1 LIAAG
6 RLGPDGVMNIYLKKI
21 ELHGFKSFP
30 EKTVIQFHQGITAL
44 IGPNGCGKSNLVDA
58 ILWVLGEQRIK
69 NLRGENNEDLIFTG
83 SASKK
88 PLGMT
93 EVGAYFINQETETYI
108 ARRFFR
114 SGEGKY
120 ILNEKFCRN
129 KDVQDTLFD
138 LGIGERNYFIFEQG
152 SVEKMINLKPSER
165 RILIEEAAGIA
176 QYLERKKETTGKLII
191 AQQNLDSLDL
201 VLQEKNNRLREL
213 KNQVHFA
220 RRYREIKNSKNDY
233 LKALLKKKY
242 LTFKEDFDRQ
252 GGKIVEFLNGEA
264 SMVKEIADFDKNLLD
279 LETKR
284 WNLDQSLKN
293 GQQLIFNHN
302 NTILNGSKEIE
313 KSQQRQE
320 FLKQRILELQKLITE
335 SQAEIKEIGTQDK
348 TLAAEI
354 AEYERQ
360 LSEQGSLHQD
370 LDTAIA
376 GLKKSSADRNI
387 QDGHLKKSM
396 FNLQVEISR
405 NHNES
410 AQLEKNLMR
419 LEADIGNRKHIIGE
433 LEIQSQNPEISRI
446 EKSVA
451 ALVEDLRLRE
461 QENETAAA
469 EFKNTQAASEAAE
482 KQLRDTLNEI
492 SNLGRQKEKYLEI
505 RQKIAGAHGKPFAGK
520 NRGFLQEL
528 LVAPKKLHA
537 ILESFYFDELDAPII
552 ADSELALQTDLR
564 KAFLQ
569 HAIAAKL
576 PEAVRGEAGFR
587 DFVKNL
593 FELEDKE
600 LKTFFRDGV
609 LVDTLKNGL
618 AIFSKYGVDIV
629 TEQGEVIGAN
639 GVLIKNRE
647 RGILEVID
655 EIKAIDKKIVALNE
669 GLAGIKANLE
679 MVSVQKKEKAG
690 QLEKTEAALNA
701 HKEENISLRSRLEA
715 LKKNR
720 DLGLNRIKNTGSEIE
735 GLGAEMEK
743 LKERL
748 AGFEQKKA
756 ALDKQNEA
764 LEHEKEEFSRESG
777 KLLQQLNEK
786 EKENIHHDS
795 ALNLLREKMH
805 SRKNSLQETQTRL
818 EKRRQ
823 QIQNAEEEAK
833 HLEKEIAESAA
844 RIREA
849 KAGGKGL
856 EKEKGDLEKSLKK
869 EELALDEVNGQ
880 ARKISADLTARRK
893 VLEAWRENK
902 KDSEISLATIKKDLF
917 QLEEIAGQELG
928 MELKDIEADT
938 ALLQGETAE
947 LDAQLNDM
955 VSKLNRM
962 RESDRLNFSAEAEY
976 DILEKDFNFLQAQKE
991 DIVKSILDMNSA
1003 ITRIDDESRTSF
1015 LKAFAAIKE
1024 NFVKN
1029 FKILFEGG
1037 EGDLLLTDNNNVL
1050 EAGLEIQVQ
1059 PPGKRLQSMRL
1070 LSGGEKTLTSLAFLF
1085 ALFEYKP
1092 SPFCVFDEVDASL
1105 DEANIQR
1112 FLKFLQQLKKKTQF
1126 VIITHNFKTME
1137 EADYIYGISMDEPGV
1152 SKLYS
1157 MKMN

>member
-1 LIAAG
+1 MAAG
-6 RLGPDGVMNIYLKKI
+6 KPGPDGIMSIYLKKI

-88 PLGMT
+88 PMGMT
-93 EVGAYFINQETETYI
+93 EVGAFFLNQEAETYV

-201 VLQEKNNRLREL
+201 VLQEKSNRLREL

-220 RRYREIKNSKNDY
+220 RRYREIKNSRNDF

-242 LTFKEDFDRQ
+242 LAFKEGFDLQ
-252 GGKIVEFLNGEA
+252 GGKIVEFMNGEA
-264 SMVKEIADFDKNLLD
+264 ALVKEIADFDKNLLE
-279 LETKR
+279 LETTR
-284 WNLDQSLKN
+284 WNLDHKLKSD
-293 GQQLIFNHN
+293 QQLIFDHN
-302 NTILNGSKEIE
+302 NAILNGSKEIE
-313 KSQQRQE
+313 KFQQRQE
-320 FLKQRILELQKLITE
+320 FLKQRIIEMQKVIAE
-335 SQAEIKEIGTQDK
+335 SQAEIKETGSQDK
-348 TLAAEI
+348 TLAAEM
-354 AEYERQ
+354 AAYERQ
-360 LSEQGSLHQD
+360 LSEQDGRHRE
-370 LDTAIA
+370 LDQAIA
-376 GLKKSSADRNI
+376 GLKKSIAERNVE
-387 QDGHLKKSM
+387 DGHLKKTM

-405 NHNES
+405 NRNES

-419 LEADIGNRKHIIGE
+419 LEADIGNRTHIVGE
-433 LEIQSQNPEISRI
+433 LESQNRNPEIGQL
-446 EKSVA
+446 ETEVA
-451 ALVEDLRLRE
+451 ALNEALRQCERANADASAEFEKL
-461 QENETAAA
+461 QAGNET
-469 EFKNTQAASEAAE
+469 AE
-482 KQLRDTLNEI
+482 KQLRDTTNEI
-492 SNLGRQKEKYLEI
+492 GNLGRQKEKYLEI
-505 RQKIAGAHGKPFAGK
+505 KHKLTGVQGKPAAAAH
-520 NRGFLQEL
+520 RGVLQEIL
-528 LVAPKKLHA
+528 EAPKKLHA
-537 ILESFYFDELDAPII
+537 VLESFYFDELDAPIV
-552 ADSELALQTDLR
+552 ADSETVLRDDLR
-564 KAFLQ
+564 KAFLKRTV
-569 HAIAAKL
+569 AAKL

-600 LKTFFRDGV
+600 LKPFFRDGV
-609 LVDTLKNGL
+609 LVDSLKNGL
-618 AIFSKYGVDIV
+618 AIFAKYGVDIV
-629 TEQGEVIGAN
+629 TERGEVIGAN

-647 RGILEVID
+647 RGILEVLD
-655 EIKAIDKKIVALNE
+655 EIKAIDKKIAVLNG
-669 GLAGIKANLE
+669 GLPGLEANLAQ
-679 MVSVQKKEKAG
+679 VSAKKKEQAAE
-690 QLEKTEAALNA
+690 LEKAEAELNA
-701 HKEENISLRSRLEA
+701 KKEESISRRSRLEA

-720 DLGLNRIKNTGSEIE
+720 DLGLERIKTTAAEIND
-735 GLGAEMEK
+735 LGAEMEK
-743 LKERL
+743 LKGRL
-748 AGFEQKKA
+748 GELEQKKA

-764 LEHEKEEFSRESG
+764 LERDREEFGRASNT
-777 KLLQQLNEK
+777 LLQQVNEK
-786 EKENIHHDS
+786 EKEKIHHDNT
-795 ALNLLREKMH
+795 LNLIREKMN
-805 SRKNSLQETQTRL
+805 SRKNSLQEAQSRL

-823 QIQNAEEEAK
+823 QIQNAEEEARR
-833 HLEKEIAESAA
+833 LEKEVAESAA
-844 RIREA
+844 KIKEIT
-849 KAGGKGL
+849 AGGKGL
-856 EKEKGDLEKSLKK
+856 DREKSDLEKSLKK
-869 EELALDEVNGQ
+869 EELAMDEVNAQ
-880 ARKISADLTARRK
+880 AKKISAELTVKRST
-893 VLEAWRENK
+893 LEEWREK
-902 KDSEISLATIKKDLF
+902 KKESEISLAAIKKDLF

-928 MELKDIEADT
+928 MELKDIEADD
-938 ALLQGETAE
+938 ALLQGETAV
-947 LDAQLNDM
+947 LDAQFNDM
-955 VSKLNRM
+955 VAKLNRM

-976 DILEKDFNFLQAQKE
+976 EILEKDYNFLLTQKE
-991 DIVKSILDMNSA
+991 DIVKSILDMNTA
-1003 ITRIDDESRTSF
+1003 ITRIDDESRSSF
-1015 LKAFAAIKE
+1015 LKAFEAIKE

-1037 EGDLLLTDNNNVL
+1037 EGELLLTDSQNVL

-1112 FLKFLQQLKKKTQF
+1112 FLKFLHQLKKKTQF

-1157 MKMN
+1157 MKMT

>member
-1 LIAAG
+1 
-6 RLGPDGVMNIYLKKI
+6 MNTYLKKI

-83 SASKK
+83 SSSKK

-93 EVGAYFINQETETYI
+93 EVGAYFAKQEEEIYI

-129 KDVQDTLFD
+129 KDVQDMLFD

-191 AQQNLDSLDL
+191 AQQNLDSLEL

-233 LKALLKKKY
+233 LKAMLKKKY

-279 LETKR
+279 LETER
-284 WNLDQSLKN
+284 WKLDQSLKN
-293 GQQLIFNHN
+293 SQQLIFDHN
-302 NTILNGSKEIE
+302 NAILNGSKEIE
-313 KSQQRQE
+313 KAQQRQE
-320 FLKQRILELQKLITE
+320 FLKQRILELGKLITE
-335 SQAEIKEIGTQDK
+335 SQAEIKEIGSQDEA
-348 TLAAEI
+348 LAAEM

-360 LSEQGSLHQD
+360 LAEQDGCNRELES
-370 LDTAIA
+370 AIA
-376 GLKKSSADRNI
+376 AIRKSIADRNAQDGLLKKST
-387 QDGHLKKSM
+387 

-419 LEADIGNRKHIIGE
+419 LEADIGNRRHIIGE
-433 LEIQSQNPEISRI
+433 LETQSQNPEIAQI
-446 EKSVA
+446 EKTVA
-451 ALVEDLRLRE
+451 ALAEDLRSRE
-461 QENETAAA
+461 QEVETAAV
-469 EFKNTQAASEAAE
+469 EFRNAQAASEAAE
-482 KQLRDTLNEI
+482 KQLRDAANEI
-492 SNLGRQKEKYLEI
+492 SNLGRQKEKYQEI
-505 RQKIAGAHGKPFAGK
+505 KQKITAAQGKPFAGAH
-520 NRGFLQEL
+520 RGFLQEL
-528 LVAPKKLHA
+528 MVAPKRLHA
-537 ILESFYFDELDAPII
+537 VLESFYFDELDAPIV
-552 ADSELALQTDLR
+552 ADSETALSTDLR
-564 KAFLQ
+564 KAFLNR
-569 HAIAAKL
+569 AVAAKL
-576 PEAVRGEAGFR
+576 PEAVRREAGFK

-593 FELEDKE
+593 FELEDTE
-600 LKTFFRDGV
+600 IKTFFRDGV

-647 RGILEVID
+647 RGILEVLD
-655 EIKAIDKKIVALNE
+655 EIKAIDKKVAALNG
-669 GLAGIKANLE
+669 GLAGVQANLE
-679 MVSVQKKEKAG
+679 RVSLRKKEKAG
-690 QLEKTEAALNA
+690 QLEKAEAALNA
-701 HKEENISLRSRLEA
+701 QKEESISLRSRLEA
-715 LKKNR
+715 QQKNR
-720 DLGLNRIKNTGSEIE
+720 DLSLSRIKSTGSEIDR
-735 GLGAEMEK
+735 LSAEMVK

-748 AGFEQKKA
+748 AGLEEKQA
-756 ALDKQNEA
+756 ALDKQNET
-764 LEHEKEEFSRESG
+764 LEHEKEEFGRESG
-777 KLLQQLNEK
+777 KLLQQINEK
-786 EKENIHHDS
+786 EKEKIHHDS
-795 ALNLLREKMH
+795 TLNLIREKMN
-805 SRKNSLQETQTRL
+805 SRNNSLQEAQGRL

-823 QIQNAEEEAK
+823 QIQNAEAEAK
-833 HLEKEIAESAA
+833 RLEKEIAESAA
-844 RIREA
+844 KITET

-856 EKEKGDLEKSLKK
+856 EKEKGHLEKSLKK
-869 EELALDEVNGQ
+869 EETVLDDLNGQ
-880 ARKISADLTARRK
+880 AKKISADLAAKRK
-893 VLEAWRENK
+893 ALEAWRESK
-902 KDSEISLATIKKDLF
+902 KESEIILAAIKKDLF
-917 QLEEIAGQELG
+917 QLEEIASQELG
-928 MELKDIEADT
+928 MELKDIEADA
-938 ALLQGETAE
+938 ALLQGATSE

-991 DIVKSILDMNSA
+991 DIVKSILDMNAA

-1015 LKAFAAIKE
+1015 LKAFDAIKE

-1037 EGDLLLTDNNNVL
+1037 EGELQLTDSSNVL

-1112 FLKFLQQLKKKTQF
+1112 FLKFLHQLKKKTQF

>member
-1 LIAAG
+1 LLKAG
-6 RLGPDGVMNIYLKKI
+6 YPGPDGVMSIYLKKL

-30 EKTVIQFHQGITAL
+30 EKTVVQFHQGITAV

-58 ILWVLGEQRIK
+58 LLWVLGEQRIK

-93 EVGAYFINQETETYI
+93 EVGAYFANNENETYI

-129 KDVQDTLFD
+129 KDVQDILFD

-176 QYLERKKETTGKLII
+176 QYLERKKETVGKLII
-191 AQQNLDSLDL
+191 AQQNLDSLEL
-201 VLQEKNNRLREL
+201 VLQEKSNRLREL

-220 RRYREIKNSKNDY
+220 RRYREIKNSRNDY

-242 LTFKEDFDRQ
+242 VTFKDGFDLQ

-264 SMVKEIADFDKNLLD
+264 ALVKEIAEFDKGLLD

-284 WNLDQSLKN
+284 WNLDHSLKSN
-293 GQQLIFNHN
+293 QQLIFDCNSH
-302 NTILNGSKEIE
+302 LLEGSKEIE

-320 FLKQRILELQKLITE
+320 FLKQRIFELQKLITE
-335 SQAEIKEIGTQDK
+335 SQAEIKEIGKQDK
-348 TLAAEI
+348 TLAAEMAEYDRQLAEQGGSNRELDLAIDDLKKAI
-354 AEYERQ
+354 AE
-360 LSEQGSLHQD
+360 
-370 LDTAIA
+370 
-376 GLKKSSADRNI
+376 RNV
-387 QDGHLKKSM
+387 QDGHQKKAM

-405 NHNES
+405 NRNEFV
-410 AQLEKNLMR
+410 QLEKNLMR
-419 LEADIGNRKHIIGE
+419 LETDIGNRKQLIQE
-433 LEIQSQNPEISRI
+433 LENQSQSPEIAQI
-446 EKSVA
+446 EKTVQALA
-451 ALVEDLRLRE
+451 ATLRSE
-461 QENETAAA
+461 ENEAEKAAA
-469 EFKNTQAASEAAE
+469 EFNKTLSAGEAVE
-482 KQLRDTLNEI
+482 KQLRDAMNEI
-492 SNLGRQKEKYLEI
+492 ANLGRQKEKYLEI
-505 RQKIAGAHGKPFAGK
+505 KQKITGAQGKPFAGK

-537 ILESFYFDELDAPII
+537 VLESFYFDELDAPIVT
-552 ADSELALQTDLR
+552 DSEAALQPDLR
-564 KAFLQ
+564 KAFLKRV
-569 HAIAAKL
+569 AAANL
-576 PEAVRGEAGFR
+576 PDTVRAEAGFR

-600 LKTFFRDGV
+600 MKPYFRDGV
-609 LVDTLKNGL
+609 LVDSLKNGL
-618 AIFSKYGVDIV
+618 AIYAKYGVDIV
-629 TEQGEVIGAN
+629 TEQGEVIGAS
-639 GVLIKNRE
+639 GVLIKNRD
-647 RGILEVID
+647 RGILEVLD
-655 EIKAIDKKIVALNE
+655 EIKAIDKKVAALE
-669 GLAGIKANLE
+669 SGLAGIRANLDLIGG
-679 MVSVQKKEKAG
+679 QKKEKTG
-690 QLEKTEAALNA
+690 QREKAEAALNA
-701 HKEENISLRSRLEA
+701 HKEESIALRSRLEA

-720 DLGLNRIKNTGSEIE
+720 DLGLNRSKITAVEIDNLAGE
-735 GLGAEMEK
+735 AGK

-748 AGFEQKKA
+748 AELELKKNG
-756 ALDKQNEA
+756 LDKQNET
-764 LEHEKEEFSRESG
+764 LELDKESFGRESE
-777 KLLQQLNEK
+777 KLLRQINDREK
-786 EKENIHHDS
+786 EKIHQDNAFS
-795 ALNLLREKMH
+795 LLHEKIN
-805 SRKNSLQETQTRL
+805 SRKNSLQETQSRN

-823 QIQNAEEEAK
+823 QILNAEEEKKRLEMEIDASSAK
-833 HLEKEIAESAA
+833 IKEI
-844 RIREA
+844 
-849 KAGGKGL
+849 KAGGKAL
-856 EKEKGDLEKSLKK
+856 DKEKADLEKSLKK
-869 EELALDEVNGQ
+869 EELALDDVNGQ
-880 ARKISADLTARRK
+880 AKQISADLTAKRK
-893 VLEAWRENK
+893 ILEEWREK
-902 KDSEISLATIKKDLF
+902 KKESEINLAAVKKDLF

-928 MELKDIEADT
+928 LELKDIEADPEM
-938 ALLQGETAE
+938 LQSETAQ
-947 LDAQLNDM
+947 LDAQFNEM

-976 DILEKDFNFLQAQKE
+976 AILEKDFNFLQGQKE
-991 DIVKSILDMNSA
+991 DIVKSITDMNAA
-1003 ITRIDDESRTSF
+1003 IARIDSESKESF

-1037 EGDLLLTDNNNVL
+1037 EAELLLTDSENVL

-1085 ALFEYKP
+1085 SLFEYKP

-1112 FLKFLQQLKKKTQF
+1112 FLKFLHQLKSKTQF

-1157 MKMN
+1157 MKMT

>member
-1 LIAAG
+1 
-6 RLGPDGVMNIYLKKI
+6 MNTYLKKI

-93 EVGAYFINQETETYI
+93 EVGAYFVNQDAETYI

-129 KDVQDTLFD
+129 KDVQDILFD

-191 AQQNLDSLDL
+191 AQQNLDSLEL
-201 VLQEKNNRLREL
+201 VLQEKNTRLREL

-242 LTFKEDFDRQ
+242 LAFKEGFDQQ
-252 GGKIVEFLNGEA
+252 GGKIVEFMNGETA
-264 SMVKEIADFDKNLLD
+264 LVKEIADFDKGLLE

-284 WNLDQSLKN
+284 WNFDQSLKN
-293 GQQLIFNHN
+293 NQQRIFDHN
-302 NTILNGSKEIE
+302 NAILNGSKEIE

-320 FLKQRILELQKLITE
+320 FLKQRILELQKLIKE
-335 SQAEIKEIGTQDK
+335 SQAEIKEIGDQDK
-348 TLAAEI
+348 TLAAEM
-354 AEYERQ
+354 ADYDRQ
-360 LSEQGSLHQD
+360 LSEQGGCNGELE
-370 LDTAIA
+370 LAVA
-376 GLKKSSADRNI
+376 GLKKSIADRNS
-387 QDGHLKKSM
+387 QDGQLKKSM

-405 NHNES
+405 NRNES
-410 AQLEKNLMR
+410 IHLEKNLMR
-419 LEADIGNRKHIIGE
+419 LEADIANRRHIIQE
-433 LEIQSQNPEISRI
+433 LETQSQNPEIVQI
-446 EKSVA
+446 EKAVETLAATMSSSGQEVA
-451 ALVEDLRLRE
+451 G
-461 QENETAAA
+461 AAA
-469 EFKNTQAASEAAE
+469 EFKNTVAAYQALEN
-482 KQLRDTLNEI
+482 QLRDTTNEI

-505 RQKIAGAHGKPFAGK
+505 KQKITAAQGKPFAGK
-520 NRGFLQEL
+520 HGGFLQEL

-537 ILESFYFDELDAPII
+537 MLESFYFDELDAPII
-552 ADSELALQTDLR
+552 SDSDTALQPEMR
-564 KAFLQ
+564 KAFLRRP
-569 HAIAAKL
+569 AAAKL
-576 PEAVRGEAGFR
+576 PEALRGETGFK

-593 FELEDKE
+593 FELEDQE
-600 LKTFFRDGV
+600 MKTFFRDGV
-609 LVDTLKNGL
+609 LVDSLKNGL
-618 AIFSKYGVDIV
+618 AIFAKYGVDIV

-647 RGILEVID
+647 RGILEVLD
-655 EIKAIDKKIVALNE
+655 EIKAIDKKIIALNG
-669 GLAGIKANLE
+669 GLAGMQTDLE
-679 MVSVQKKEKAG
+679 RSLKVKKEKAG
-690 QLEKTEAALNA
+690 ELEKMEATLHAQ
-701 HKEENISLRSRLEA
+701 KEESISLRSRLDA

-720 DLGLNRIKNTGSEIE
+720 DQGLNRIKNTGSEIE
-735 GLGAEMEK
+735 GLAAEMAK

-748 AGFEQKKA
+748 AELEQKKGL
-756 ALDKQNEA
+756 LDKQNEA
-764 LEHEKEEFSRESG
+764 LERDKEEFSRESG
-777 KLLQQLNEK
+777 KLLQQINEK
-786 EKENIHHDS
+786 EKEKILHDNT
-795 ALNLLREKMH
+795 LNLIREKMN
-805 SRKNSLQETQTRL
+805 SRKNSLQETQGRQ
-818 EKRRQ
+818 EKHRRQ
-823 QIQNAEEEAK
+823 IRNAEEEAK
-833 HLEKEIAESAA
+833 RLEKEIAESAA
-844 RIREA
+844 KMEEIR
-849 KAGGKGL
+849 AGGKEL
-856 EKEKGDLEKSLKK
+856 QKEKTNLEKSLKK

-880 ARKISADLTARRK
+880 ARKISAELTVRRK
-893 VLEAWRENK
+893 ALEEWRENK
-902 KDSEISLATIKKDLF
+902 KESEISLAAIKKDLF
-917 QLEEIAGQELG
+917 QLEEIASQELG

-976 DILEKDFNFLQAQKE
+976 EILEKDFNFLQAQKE
-991 DIVKSILDMNSA
+991 DIVKSILDMNAA

-1015 LKAFAAIKE
+1015 LKAFDAIKE

-1037 EGDLLLTDNNNVL
+1037 EGELLLTDSQNVL

-1112 FLKFLQQLKKKTQF
+1112 FLKFLHQLKKKTQF

-1157 MKMN
+1157 MKMT

>member
-1 LIAAG
+1 LVEAG
-6 RLGPDGVMNIYLKKI
+6 SAGPDGVMSIYLKKI

-93 EVGAYFINQETETYI
+93 EVGAYFANQDAETYI

-191 AQQNLDSLDL
+191 AQQNLDSLEL

-242 LTFKEDFDRQ
+242 MAFKGDFDLQ
-252 GGKIVEFLNGEA
+252 GGKIVEFMNGEA
-264 SMVKEIADFDKNLLD
+264 ALVKEIGDFDKNLLD

-284 WNLDQSLKN
+284 WNLDSSLKN
-293 GQQLIFNHN
+293 NQQLIFDHN
-302 NTILNGSKEIE
+302 NAILNGSKEIE

-320 FLKQRILELQKLITE
+320 FLKQRIVELQKLITE
-335 SQAEIKEIGTQDK
+335 SQAEIKEIGKQDK
-348 TLAAEI
+348 TLAAEM
-354 AEYERQ
+354 AEYDRQ
-360 LSEQGSLHQD
+360 LSEQGGCNQD
-370 LDTAIA
+370 LDLAIA
-376 GLKKSSADRNI
+376 GLNKTIADRNT

-405 NHNES
+405 NRNES

-419 LEADIGNRKHIIGE
+419 LEADIGNRTHIIQE
-433 LEIQSQNPEISRI
+433 LESQSQNPEIGQI
-446 EKSVA
+446 EKAVA
-451 ALVEDLRLRE
+451 DLAENLRV
-461 QENETAAA
+461 QERETGIIAA
-469 EFKNTQAASEAAE
+469 EFKNSQSANETAE
-482 KQLRDTLNEI
+482 KHLRDAMYEI

-505 RQKIAGAHGKPFAGK
+505 KDKITGTQGKPFAGE

-537 ILESFYFDELDAPII
+537 VLESFYFDELDAPIVTDNE
-552 ADSELALQTDLR
+552 AALQVDLR
-564 KAFLQ
+564 KAFLKR
-569 HAIAAKL
+569 AAAVKL
-576 PEAVRGEAGFR
+576 PEAIRGEAGFR

-600 LKTFFRDGV
+600 MKPFFRDGV
-609 LVDTLKNGL
+609 LVDSLKNGL

-647 RGILEVID
+647 RGILEVLD
-655 EIKAIDKKIVALNE
+655 EIKAIDKKVVALNGE
-669 GLAGIKANLE
+669 LAGMRTNLAR
-679 MVSVQKKEKAG
+679 VSEQKKEKAG
-690 QLEKTEAALNA
+690 QMEKSEAVLNTY
-701 HKEENISLRSRLEA
+701 KEESISLRSRLEA

-720 DLGLNRIKNTGSEIE
+720 DLGLVRIQSTGSEIN
-735 GLGAEMEK
+735 GLSAEMK
-743 LKERL
+743 KVKERL
-748 AGFEQKKA
+748 AELGQKKA

-764 LEHEKEEFSRESG
+764 LERDKEEFGRERG
-777 KLLQQLNEK
+777 KLLQQINEK
-786 EKENIHHDS
+786 EKEKIHHDNTLS
-795 ALNLLREKMH
+795 LIREKMN
-805 SRKNSLQETQTRL
+805 SRKNSLQETQGRQ
-818 EKRRQ
+818 EKRRL
-823 QIQNAEEEAK
+823 QIRNAEEEAER
-833 HLEKEIAESAA
+833 LEKEIAESSTKM
-844 RIREA
+844 EET
-849 KAGGKGL
+849 KTGGKVLGKEKSVL
-856 EKEKGDLEKSLKK
+856 EKTLKK

-880 ARKISADLTARRK
+880 ARKISQELTAKRK
-893 VLEAWRENK
+893 ILEEWREK
-902 KDSEISLATIKKDLF
+902 KKESEISLASIKKDLF

-928 MELKDIEADT
+928 MELKDIEADVS
-938 ALLQGETAE
+938 LLQGETAE

-955 VSKLNRM
+955 VNKLNRM

-976 DILEKDFNFLQAQKE
+976 EILEKDFNFLQAQKE
-991 DIVKSILDMNSA
+991 DIVKSILDMNAA
-1003 ITRIDDESRTSF
+1003 ITRIDDESRSSF
-1015 LKAFAAIKE
+1015 LKAFDAIKE

-1037 EGDLLLTDNNNVL
+1037 EGELLLTDSQNVL

-1112 FLKFLQQLKKKTQF
+1112 FLKFLHQLKKKTQF

-1157 MKMN
+1157 MKMT

>member
-1 LIAAG
+1 
-6 RLGPDGVMNIYLKKI
+6 MNTYLKKI

-30 EKTVIQFHQGITAL
+30 EKTVIQFHQGITAI
-44 IGPNGCGKSNLVDA
+44 IGPNGCGKSNLVDG

-93 EVGAYFINQETETYI
+93 EIGAYFVNNDAEIYI

-191 AQQNLDSLDL
+191 AQQNLDSLEL

-220 RRYREIKNSKNDY
+220 RKYRNIKNQKNDY

-242 LTFKEDFDRQ
+242 LNFKAEFDIQ
-252 GGKIVEFLNGEA
+252 GGKIVEFTNGETA
-264 SMVKEIADFDKNLLD
+264 LAKEIADFDKGLLD
-279 LETKR
+279 LETRR
-284 WNLDQSLKN
+284 WNLDISLKN
-293 GQQLIFNHN
+293 NQQLVFDHN
-302 NTILNGSKEIE
+302 NAILNGSKEIE

-320 FLKQRILELQKLITE
+320 FLKQRILQLEKLIKE
-335 SQAEIKEIGTQDK
+335 SQADIREIGKQDK
-348 TLAAEI
+348 TLAAEM

-360 LSEQGSLHQD
+360 LSEQGGCNQELD
-370 LDTAIA
+370 LAIA
-376 GLKKSSADRNI
+376 ALNQTIAERNVR
-387 QDGHLKKSM
+387 DGHLKKSM

-405 NHNES
+405 NRNES
-410 AQLEKNLMR
+410 TQLEKNLMR
-419 LEADIGNRKHIIGE
+419 LEADLGNRKHIIQE
-433 LEIQSQNPEISRI
+433 LENQSQNPEIGEL
-446 EKSVA
+446 EKAVQA
-451 ALVEDLRLRE
+451 QAETLRARE
-461 QENETAAA
+461 AEAEKAAA
-469 EFKNTQAASEAAE
+469 EVAAARSADEAVE
-482 KQLRDTLNEI
+482 KQLRDAMNEI
-492 SNLGRQKEKYLEI
+492 ANLGRQKEKYLEI
-505 RQKIAGAHGKPFAGK
+505 KQKITGAKGKPFAGD

-537 ILESFYFDELDAPII
+537 ILESFYFDELDAPILV
-552 ADSELALQTDLR
+552 DSGVALQPDLR
-564 KAFLQ
+564 KAFLKRAVAADPPA
-569 HAIAAKL
+569 AI
-576 PEAVRGEAGFR
+576 RNEAGFR
-587 DFVKNL
+587 DFIKNL
-593 FELEDKE
+593 FELEDPEMKP
-600 LKTFFRDGV
+600 FFRDGV
-609 LVDTLKNGL
+609 LVDSLKNGL

-629 TEQGEVIGAN
+629 TEQGEVIGGS

-647 RGILEVID
+647 RGILEVLD
-655 EIKAIDKKIVALNE
+655 EIKAIDKKIVALE
-669 GLAGIKANLE
+669 SGLAGIKARRDLA
-679 MVSVQKKEKAG
+679 SGQKQEKIGRLEKAD
-690 QLEKTEAALNA
+690 AALNA
-701 HKEENISLRSRLEA
+701 QKEEGIAQRSRLEA

-720 DLGLNRIKNTGSEIE
+720 DLGLNRIKITGAEIE
-735 GLGAEMEK
+735 GLGAEAGK

-748 AGFEQKKA
+748 AGLEQKKVE
-756 ALDKQNEA
+756 LDRQNEA
-764 LEHEKEEFSRESG
+764 LEKEKEGFGRENVE
-777 KLLQQLNEK
+777 LLRQVNEK
-786 EKENIHHDS
+786 EKEKIHHDNTLS
-795 ALNLLREKMH
+795 LIREKIS
-805 SRKNSLQETQTRL
+805 SRKNSLQEIQGRQ

-823 QIQNAEEEAK
+823 QVLNAEEEK
-833 HLEKEIAESAA
+833 KRLEKEIVESAA
-844 RIREA
+844 KMEEI
-849 KAGGKGL
+849 KTGGKGL
-856 EKEKGDLEKSLKK
+856 EKAKNELEKSLKK

-880 ARKISADLTARRK
+880 AKKISLDLAARRK
-893 VLEAWRENK
+893 ALEEWREK
-902 KDSEISLATIKKDLF
+902 KKESEISLASIKKDLF
-917 QLEEIAGQELG
+917 QLEEVSGQELG
-928 MELKDIEADT
+928 IELKDIEADES
-938 ALLQGETAE
+938 LLQGEAAE
-947 LDAQLNDM
+947 LDSQLNDM

-976 DILEKDFNFLQAQKE
+976 EILEKDFNFLQTQKE
-991 DIVKSILDMNSA
+991 DIVKSILDMNAA

-1015 LKAFAAIKE
+1015 LKAFDAIKE

-1037 EGDLLLTDNNNVL
+1037 EAELLLTDSNNVL

-1085 ALFEYKP
+1085 SLFEYKP

-1112 FLKFLQQLKKKTQF
+1112 FLKFLHQLKKKTQF

-1157 MKMN
+1157 MKMT

>member
-6 RLGPDGVMNIYLKKI
+6 RLGPDGVMSIYLKKI

-30 EKTVIQFHQGITAL
+30 EKTVIQFHQGITAM

-83 SASKK
+83 SSSKK

-93 EVGAYFINQETETYI
+93 EVGAYFVNQEAETYI

-120 ILNEKFCRN
+120 ILNDKFCRN
-129 KDVQDTLFD
+129 KDVQDALFD

-191 AQQNLDSLDL
+191 AQQNLDSLEL

-242 LTFKEDFDRQ
+242 LTFKDGFDLQ
-252 GGKIVEFLNGEA
+252 GGKIVGFLNGEA
-264 SMVKEIADFDKNLLD
+264 ALVKEIADFDKNLLD

-284 WNLDQSLKN
+284 WNLDISLKN
-293 GQQLIFNHN
+293 NQQLVFDHN
-302 NTILNGSKEIE
+302 NAILNGSKEIE

-320 FLKQRILELQKLITE
+320 FLKQRILQLQKLITE
-335 SQAEIKEIGTQDK
+335 SQIEIKDIGKQDQ
-348 TLAAEI
+348 TLAAEM
-354 AEYERQ
+354 AEYDRQ
-360 LSEQGSLHQD
+360 LSEQGGCNRELD
-370 LDTAIA
+370 LAIA
-376 GLKKSSADRNI
+376 SLKKAIADRNV

-405 NHNES
+405 NRNES
-410 AQLEKNLMR
+410 VQLEKNLMR
-419 LEADIGNRKHIIGE
+419 LEADIGNRKHIIRE
-433 LEIQSQNPEISRI
+433 LDNQSHNPEISQI
-446 EKSVA
+446 EKTIQ
-451 ALVEDLRLRE
+451 ALAETLSLRE
-461 QENETAAA
+461 NDAEKATA
-469 EFKNTQAASEAAE
+469 EFKKTQSADEAAE
-482 KQLRDTLNEI
+482 KQLRDAMNEI
-492 SNLGRQKEKYLEI
+492 ANLGRQKEKYLEI
-505 RQKIAGAHGKPFAGK
+505 KQKITGAQGKPVAAK
-520 NRGFLQEL
+520 SRGFLQEL

-537 ILESFYFDELDAPII
+537 VLESFYFDELDAAIVI
-552 ADSELALQTDLR
+552 DSEAALQPDLR
-564 KAFLQ
+564 KAFLKR
-569 HAIAAKL
+569 AAAANL
-576 PEAVRGEAGFR
+576 PAGLRAEAGFK

-593 FELEDKE
+593 FELEEKE
-600 LKTFFRDGV
+600 LKQFFRDGV
-609 LVDTLKNGL
+609 LVDSLKNGL

-629 TEQGEVIGAN
+629 TEQGEVIGSN

-647 RGILEVID
+647 RGILEVLD
-655 EIKAIDKKIVALNE
+655 EIKAIDKKIVALE
-669 GLAGIKANLE
+669 GGLAGINASINL
-679 MVSVQKKEKAG
+679 VSGQKKEKAG
-690 QLEKTEAALNA
+690 QLEKAEAVLNT
-701 HKEENISLRSRLEA
+701 HKEENISLRSRLDA

-720 DLGLNRIKNTGSEIE
+720 DLSLSRIKITTAEIDDLSGE
-735 GLGAEMEK
+735 LGK

-748 AGFEQKKA
+748 AELEQKKSE
-756 ALDKQNEA
+756 LDKQNEI
-764 LEHEKEEFSRESG
+764 LEREKEDFSRESG
-777 KLLQQLNEK
+777 KLLQQINEK
-786 EKENIHHDS
+786 EKEKIYHDNT
-795 ALNLLREKMH
+795 LNLIHEKIN
-805 SRKNSLQETQTRL
+805 SRKNSLQDTQSRQ

-823 QIQNAEEEAK
+823 QILNAEEENK
-833 HLEKEIAESAA
+833 RLEIEIAETTTK
-844 RIREA
+844 IKEI
-849 KAGGKGL
+849 KTAGKVL
-856 EKEKGDLEKSLKK
+856 EKEKIDLEKSLKK
-869 EELALDEVNGQ
+869 EELALDDLNRQ
-880 ARKISADLTARRK
+880 AKKISADLAAKRTI
-893 VLEAWRENK
+893 LEEWRENK
-902 KDSEISLATIKKDLF
+902 KEGEISLASIKKDLF
-917 QLEEIAGQELG
+917 QLEEIANQELG
-928 MELKDIEADT
+928 LELKDIEADHS
-938 ALLQGETAE
+938 LLQGETAE

-955 VSKLNRM
+955 VNKLNRM

-976 DILEKDFNFLQAQKE
+976 EILEKDFNFLQVQKE
-991 DIVKSILDMNSA
+991 DIVKSILDMNTA
-1003 ITRIDDESRTSF
+1003 IARIDNESRTGF
-1015 LKAFAAIKE
+1015 LKAFNAIKE

-1037 EGDLLLTDNNNVL
+1037 EAELLLTDNNNVL

-1112 FLKFLQQLKKKTQF
+1112 FLKFLHQLKKKTQF

-1137 EADYIYGISMDEPGV
+1137 EADYIYGVSMDEPGV

-1157 MKMN
+1157 MKMT

>member
-1 LIAAG
+1 
-6 RLGPDGVMNIYLKKI
+6 MSIYLKKI

-30 EKTVIQFHQGITAL
+30 EKTVIKFHQGITAL

-83 SASKK
+83 SSSKK

-93 EVGAYFINQETETYI
+93 EVGAYFTNQDSETYV

-191 AQQNLDSLDL
+191 AQQNLDSLEL

-220 RRYREIKNSKNDY
+220 RRYREIKNSKNDF

-242 LTFKEDFDRQ
+242 LSFKEDFDRQ

-264 SMVKEIADFDKNLLD
+264 ALVKEIAAFDKNLLD

-284 WNLDQSLKN
+284 WNLDQNLKKN
-293 GQQLIFNHN
+293 QQLIFDHN
-302 NTILNGSKEIE
+302 NAMLNGSKEIE
-313 KSQQRQE
+313 KSQQRQD
-320 FLKQRILELQKLITE
+320 FLKQRIEELQKLIAE
-335 SQAEIKEIGTQDK
+335 SHTEIKEIGSQDK
-348 TLAAEI
+348 TLVAEM
-354 AEYERQ
+354 AVYNRQ
-360 LSEQGSLHQD
+360 LSEQDGCNQGLE
-370 LDTAIA
+370 LAIA
-376 GLKKSSADRNI
+376 DLKKEVADRNV

-405 NHNES
+405 NRNES

-419 LEADIGNRKHIIGE
+419 LEADIGNREHIIRE
-433 LEIQSQNPEISRI
+433 LETQSQNPEIAQI
-446 EKSVA
+446 EKAVA
-451 ALVEDLRLRE
+451 ALSQELRLRE
-461 QENETAAA
+461 QEAAVVTA
-469 EFKNTQAASEAAE
+469 EYKNTQADYEAAE
-482 KQLRDTLNEI
+482 KQLHDAMNEI
-492 SNLGRQKEKYLEI
+492 SNLGRQKVKYQEI
-505 RQKIAGAHGKPFAGK
+505 KQKITGKQGKPFAGK
-520 NRGFLQEL
+520 KSDFLQEL
-528 LVAPKKLHA
+528 LVAPKNLHA
-537 ILESFYFDELDAPII
+537 VLESFYFDELDAPII
-552 ADSELALQTDLR
+552 VDSESALQPDLR
-564 KAFLQ
+564 KAFLKR
-569 HAIAAKL
+569 AAAAKL
-576 PEAVRGEAGFR
+576 PEAIRQATGFR

-593 FELEDKE
+593 YELEDKQI
-600 LKTFFRDGV
+600 KKFFRDGV

-618 AIFSKYGVDIV
+618 AIFSQYGVDIV
-629 TEQGEVIGAN
+629 TEQGEVIGTN

-647 RGILEVID
+647 RGILEVLD
-655 EIKAIDKKIVALNE
+655 EIKAIDNKIITLNRE
-669 GLAGIKANLE
+669 LAGIKENLE
-679 MVSVQKKEKAG
+679 LISRQKGEKAER
-690 QLEKTEAALNA
+690 LKKAEDAWLA
-701 HKEENISLRSRLEA
+701 HKEQSISLHSRLEA

-720 DLGLNRIKNTGSEIE
+720 DLSLNRIQITGSEID
-735 GLGAEMEK
+735 GLRIEMKK
-743 LKERL
+743 LSERL
-748 AGFEQKKA
+748 SGLEKNKA
-756 ALDKQNEA
+756 TLDKQNEN
-764 LEHEKEEFSRESG
+764 LEREKEEFDRESG
-777 KLLQQLNEK
+777 KLLQQINEK
-786 EKENIHHDS
+786 EKEKIHHDNT
-795 ALNLLREKMH
+795 LNLIHEKMN
-805 SRKNSLQETQTRL
+805 SRKNSLQEIQVRL

-823 QIQNAEEEAK
+823 QIHGAEEETK
-833 HLEKEIAESAA
+833 RLEDEIAQCVTKIKET
-844 RIREA
+844 
-849 KAGGKGL
+849 KAVGKNL
-856 EKEKGDLEKSLKK
+856 QKEKSDLEKSLKND
-869 EELALDEVNGQ
+869 ELTLDEVNGQ
-880 ARKISADLTARRK
+880 AKKISADLTAKRK
-893 VLEAWRENK
+893 ALEAWRENK
-902 KDSEISLATIKKDLF
+902 KESEISLAAIKKDLF
-917 QLEEIAGQELG
+917 QLEEIANQELG
-928 MELKDIEADT
+928 MELKDIEADAT
-938 ALLQGETAE
+938 LLQGKTAE
-947 LDAQLNDM
+947 LDTQLNDM
-955 VSKLNRM
+955 VNKLNRM

-976 DILEKDFNFLQAQKE
+976 DILEKDFNFLQTQKD
-991 DIVKSILDMNSA
+991 DIVKSILDMNTA
-1003 ITRIDDESRTSF
+1003 ITRIDDESRSSF
-1015 LKAFAAIKE
+1015 LKAFEAIKG
-1024 NFVKN
+1024 NFVRN

-1037 EGDLLLTDNNNVL
+1037 EGELLLTDNNNVL
-1050 EAGLEIQVQ
+1050 ETGLEIQVQ

-1112 FLKFLQQLKKKTQF
+1112 FLKFLHQLKKKTQF

>member
-1 LIAAG
+1 LVEAG
-6 RLGPDGVMNIYLKKI
+6 SAGPDGVMSIYLKKI

-93 EVGAYFINQETETYI
+93 EVGAYFVNQDAETYI

-191 AQQNLDSLDL
+191 AQQNLDSLEL

-242 LTFKEDFDRQ
+242 LTFKGDFDLQ
-252 GGKIVEFLNGEA
+252 GGKIVEFMNGEA
-264 SMVKEIADFDKNLLD
+264 ALVKEIGDFDKNLLD

-284 WNLDQSLKN
+284 WNLDHSLKSN
-293 GQQLIFNHN
+293 QQLIFDHN
-302 NTILNGSKEIE
+302 NAILNGSKEIE
-313 KSQQRQE
+313 KFQQRQE
-320 FLKQRILELQKLITE
+320 FLKQRIVELQKLIAE
-335 SQAEIKEIGTQDK
+335 SQAEIKEIGKQDK
-348 TLAAEI
+348 TLAAEM
-354 AEYERQ
+354 AEYDRQ
-360 LSEQGSLHQD
+360 LSEQGGCNQD
-370 LDTAIA
+370 LDLAIA
-376 GLKKSSADRNI
+376 GLNKTIAERNT
-387 QDGHLKKSM
+387 QDGHLKKST
-396 FNLQVEISR
+396 FNLQVDISR
-405 NHNES
+405 NRNES

-419 LEADIGNRKHIIGE
+419 LEADIGNRTHIIQE
-433 LEIQSQNPEISRI
+433 LESQSRNPEISQL
-446 EKSVA
+446 EKAVA
-451 ALVEDLRLRE
+451 DLAENLRL
-461 QENETAAA
+461 QEKETEIAAA
-469 EFKNTQAASEAAE
+469 EFKNSQSANETAE
-482 KQLRDTLNEI
+482 KHLRDAMYEI

-505 RQKIAGAHGKPFAGK
+505 KNKITGAQGKPFAGK

-537 ILESFYFDELDAPII
+537 VLECFYFDELDAPIV
-552 ADSELALQTDLR
+552 ADNEAALQADLR
-564 KAFLQ
+564 KAFLKR
-569 HAIAAKL
+569 AAAAKL
-576 PEAVRGEAGFR
+576 PETIRGEAGFR

-600 LKTFFRDGV
+600 MKPFFRDGV
-609 LVDTLKNGL
+609 LVDSLKNGL

-647 RGILEVID
+647 RGILEVLD
-655 EIKAIDKKIVALNE
+655 EIKAIDKKVVALNGE
-669 GLAGIKANLE
+669 LAGMRTNLAL
-679 MVSVQKKEKAG
+679 VSEQKKEKAA
-690 QLEKTEAALNA
+690 QMEKTEVALNTY
-701 HKEENISLRSRLEA
+701 KEESISLRSRLEA

-720 DLGLNRIKNTGSEIE
+720 DLGLDRIKSTGSEIT
-735 GLGAEMEK
+735 GLGAEMKK

-748 AGFEQKKA
+748 AELEQKKA
-756 ALDKQNEA
+756 VLDKQNEA
-764 LEHEKEEFSRESG
+764 LERDKEEFGRESG
-777 KLLQQLNEK
+777 KLLQQINEK
-786 EKENIHHDS
+786 EKEKIHHDNT
-795 ALNLLREKMH
+795 LNLIREKMN
-805 SRKNSLQETQTRL
+805 SRKNSLQETQGRQ
-818 EKRRQ
+818 EKRRL
-823 QIQNAEEEAK
+823 QIRNAEEEAK
-833 HLEKEIAESAA
+833 RLEKEIAESSTKMEE
-844 RIREA
+844 I
-849 KAGGKGL
+849 KTGGRVLG
-856 EKEKGDLEKSLKK
+856 KEKSTLEKSLKK

-880 ARKISADLTARRK
+880 ARKISLELTAKRK
-893 VLEAWRENK
+893 ILEEWREK
-902 KDSEISLATIKKDLF
+902 KKESEISLASIKKDLF

-928 MELKDIEADT
+928 MELKDIEADVS
-938 ALLQGETAE
+938 LLQGETAE

-955 VSKLNRM
+955 VNKLNRM

-976 DILEKDFNFLQAQKE
+976 EILEKDFNFLQAQKE
-991 DIVKSILDMNSA
+991 DIVKSILDMNAA
-1003 ITRIDDESRTSF
+1003 ITRIDDESRSSF
-1015 LKAFAAIKE
+1015 LKAFDAIKE

-1037 EGDLLLTDNNNVL
+1037 EGELLLTDSQNVL

-1112 FLKFLQQLKKKTQF
+1112 FLKFLHQLKKKTQF

-1157 MKMN
+1157 MKMT